1 MIEVDFQKDEID
13 KNELDGERLDTIKP
27 VAVIIVVQMGDV

>member
-13 KNELDGERLDTIKP
+13 KNELGGERLEAIKP
-27 VAVIIVVQMGDV
+27 VAVIIVVQMVDV